1 MAVLTQPTPR
11 RADMGNDT
19 KLMSGAEFKLHF
31 KDLLASL
38 KDDDQISFGSGDLSF
53 LRLKDRGPKEGP
65 RVIQI
70 EFNEVYT
77 VNPS

>member
-1 MAVLTQPTPR
+1 
-11 RADMGNDT
+11 MGNDT